1 MRKTIAVIASLAV
14 ASGCTTSSK
23 EFYKNPSK
31 PESISLC
38 RTFLES
44 KDKTFKSDIE
54 RELARRGVDTRQC
67 KPAVDQENAKIAA
80 GIVVAA
86 AVVGVAAVC
95 ANNGGC
101 GGGGGGYSNAADWD
115 QFYSQYGQLVWACRE
130 IYTGRF
136 TYESNCYGLPKNDFR
151 WPSKRA

>member
-1 MRKTIAVIASLAV
+1 MRKTAAVIASVAL

-31 PESISLC
+31 PESMSLC
-38 RTFLES
+38 RTYLQTN
-44 KDKTFKSDIE
+44 DGTYKSDVAS
-54 RELARRGVDTRQC
+54 ELARRRVDVRQC

-80 GIVVAA
+80 GIIVAA
-86 AVVGVAAVC
+86 AVVGVAAAC

-101 GGGGGGYSNAADWD
+101 GGGGGYSNATDWD
-115 QFYSQYGQLVWACRE
+115 QFYNQYGQLVWACRE

-136 TYESNCYGLPKNDFR
+136 TYESNCYGQPMNDLR
-151 WPSKRA
+151 WPSKSA